1 MTHKKNIEKLKLALV
16 KQTKKIKKEGET
28 KNENISNDNR
38 KPGV

>member
-16 KQTKKIKKEGET
+16 KQTKKIKKEGE
-28 KNENISNDNR
+28 KNENNSNDNR